1 MYVSFPKNYFVEVMN
16 KEDFEYNY
24 IGKTIDYEEL
34 RKNNGI
40 KASKIV
46 YEVSDNPREI
56 LDMIDNEYVLSEI
69 SK

>member
-1 MYVSFPKNYFVEVMN
+1 MYVSFPKSYFVEVMN

-56 LDMIDNEYVLSEI
+56 LEKIDNEYVLSEI